1 VGVEAAFAFGAE
13 KVRDADG
20 LLPQDEFELVCAAFR
35 AGLADA
41 AESQYVKR
49 QLFIVEVVDHHARIQ
64 FAEDQAVV
72 GGMLTSARWVGG
84 VLLGW
89 RHCFR

>member
-13 KVRDADG
+13 KVGYAYG
-20 LLPQDEFELVCAAFR
+20 PLAQDELELVCAALR
-35 AGLADA
+35 ADFADA

-49 QLFIVEVVDHHARIQ
+49 LVFIVEVVDHHARVE
-64 FAEDQAVV
+64 FAEDQVV
-72 GGMLTSARWVGG
+72 ISGILLPARWMGN

-89 RHCFR
+89 RHRFR

>member
-1 VGVEAAFAFGAE
+1 MGVEAAFALGAE
-13 KVRDADG
+13 EMGDAYG
-20 LLPQDEFELVCAAFR
+20 LLSQYELELMGPALR
-35 AGLADA
+35 ADLADA

-49 QLFIVEVVDHHARIQ
+49 QFFIVEVVDHHARIQ
-64 FAEDQAVV
+64 FAKDKVVV
-72 GGMLTSARWVGG
+72 GGLSSARWLGG